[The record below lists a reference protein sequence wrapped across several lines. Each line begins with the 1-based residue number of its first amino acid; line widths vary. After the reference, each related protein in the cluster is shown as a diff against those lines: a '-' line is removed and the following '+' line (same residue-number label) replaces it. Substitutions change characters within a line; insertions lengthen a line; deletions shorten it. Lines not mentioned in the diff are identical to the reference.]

1 MPLPPVLLLLIPL
14 VSGCASRQL
23 LRLENQVLAQELERV
38 HADLAACRSDAPPQD
53 FATQV
58 SLEVV
63 SDYLSRAG
71 FTGIE
76 RTDQGLLVVG
86 IEGSHTRFQL
96 TAQLFEREAVLYLAA
111 TDYLRLEDATS
122 SSNMVLLLTQLAS
135 LNYDLLLGKFQLNPK
150 SGEITLS
157 VELNLDDGLG
167 FKTFEAVSHHL
178 VQTADSRFPELARAA
193 GGGGL

>member
-1 MPLPPVLLLLIPL
+1 MSLPPALLVPLLLG
-14 VSGCASRQL
+14 GCASRQL
-23 LRLENQVLAQELERV
+23 LRLENQVLVQELERV
-38 HADLAACRSDAPPQD
+38 HAELATCQSDAPPQD
-53 FATQV
+53 FATEV
-58 SLEVV
+58 SVEVV
-63 SDYLSRAG
+63 ADYLARAG
-71 FTGIE
+71 FTGVE
-76 RTDQGLLVVG
+76 RLDNDLLVVG
-86 IEGSHTRFQL
+86 IEGSHTRFKL
-96 TAQLFEREAVLYLAA
+96 TAQLFQRESVLYLAA

-178 VQTADSRFPELARAA
+178 VQTADGRYPELARAA
-193 GGGGL
+193 GGGGM